1 MAKGAG
7 YVVQYRRKREGKTN
21 YKKRLNLLKSR
32 KPRLVIRHSNKR
44 VITQIIDYGKEGD
57 IVIASADSGE
67 LMKYGWKFS
76 TNNLPAAYLTG
87 FLCTK
92 RGIYKGSKE
101 ATLDIGLH
109 PPIKGSR
116 IYSALKGA
124 IDSGLDVP
132 KDDSVFKDEKRIAGN
147 HVADYASTLDK
158 KIYEKRFSGY
168 VKAGVDPKDITKSFR
183 EVKDE
188 IEKSFQQDQS
198 KK

>member
-7 YVVQYRRKREGKTN
+7 YVVQYRRKRNGKTN
-21 YKKRLNLLKSR
+21 YRKRLNLLKSR

-44 VITQIIDYGKEGD
+44 VTAQIIGYGEEGD
-57 IVIASADSGE
+57 RVIASADSGE
-67 LMKYGWKFS
+67 LRKHGWKFS

-87 FLCTK
+87 FLCAK
-92 RGIYKGSKE
+92 RGIFEGTNE

-132 KDDSVFKDEKRIAGN
+132 KDDSLFQDEKRIAGN
-147 HVADYASTLDK
+147 HIADYASKLDK
-158 KIYEKRFSGY
+158 KSYEKRFSGY
-168 VKAGVDPKDITKSFR
+168 VKAGVDPKEITKSFKR
-183 EVKDE
+183 VRGE